1 MISQWDYKDV
11 NGNYM
16 EDRFDPD
23 FDPGAD
29 PAKEEKAKFKEAL
42 RLGEIALEM
51 YAGSNKKY
59 AFTGE
64 TLTIHDEHE
73 NADHLLH
80 RIVALKD
87 IEINEN
93 IKVTKGELGGF
104 IESEENLSQEGNCWL
119 DGDEHYMAVAYGN
132 ASVSDDAYVSWA
144 GVSGNAKVCENA
156 IVTGAEIMDDA
167 VVAGNSKVGQEYGE
181 TVICGNAKV
190 HGNAVVVD
198 SKVGNDA
205 VLCGD
210 VKITNNYD
218 YDFYEI
224 SLRSFQE
231 SVEYL
236 YDKGYT
242 YEDVNRIIKEEFN
255 GKYQFSEKEKFT
267 IKSESDRNIFLQCKK
282 AVSDLCVCDGI
293 TNRKVSLMAREIEN
307 KKNKKLNKRDI
318 SSGKKQYLKKKH
330 PRKAKSR

>member
-1 MISQWDYKDV
+1 ML
-11 NGNYM
+11 
-16 EDRFDPD
+16 E
-23 FDPGAD
+23 
-29 PAKEEKAKFKEAL
+29 KEINESRIE
-42 RLGEIALEM
+42 EQD
-51 YAGSNKKY
+51 SKKY
-59 AFTGE
+59 EFTGE
-64 TLTIHDEHE
+64 TKVIHDGIE
-73 NADHLLH
+73 NKDYTLH
-80 RIVALKD
+80 SIVATKD
-87 IEINEN
+87 FTLINGE
-93 IKVTKGELGGF
+93 KVSKGDLGGF
-104 IESEENLSQEGNCWL
+104 IESEKNLSQDGNCWL
-119 DGDEHYMAVAYGN
+119 DGDTYYAAFAYGN
-132 ASVSDDAYVSWA
+132 AKVSDDAYVSWA
-144 GVSGNAKVCENA
+144 SVSGDAKVCEKA
-156 IVTGAEIMDDA
+156 TVLGAEIYGNA
-167 VVAGNSKVGQEYGE
+167 VVAGNAKVGQEYGE

-307 KKNKKLNKRDI
+307 KKNKKLNERDI